1 MDTLVQSRRRGD
13 CETPGGCRAGTLWTH
28 RPAQERRWGP
38 APGPQ
43 TAAKCPS
50 RISEHHQNQ
59 HLQLVP
65 GPQTQL
71 QEEKISYQTA
81 PGGPREYEFRGLW
94 RGRVL
99 LGGQRRGCCAG
110 PGSVWWVMRM
120 SPAARVLVG
129 TRQGGRHPASGRRTR
144 VQPHGALGA
153 GSSGWPGERA
163 GPTSPPGCRGH
174 WPSAACLPSSQ
185 GSEIG

>member
-1 MDTLVQSRRRGD
+1 MQSRRRGD
-13 CETPGGCRAGTLWTH
+13 CETPGGCRAAGQGRSGHTV
-28 RPAQERRWGP
+28 PRRRG
-38 APGPQ
+38 G
-43 TAAKCPS
+43 
-50 RISEHHQNQ
+50 
-59 HLQLVP
+59 
-65 GPQTQL
+65 
-71 QEEKISYQTA
+71 
-81 PGGPREYEFRGLW
+81 GGPRPGRRPLPSVRLEFQSTTKINTFNW
-94 RGRVL
+94 SRVRKL
-99 LGGQRRGCCAG
+99 SFKRKRFLIKLHPEVHVSMSSGACGEDASCSGGSGGGCCAG
-110 PGSVWWVMRM
+110 LGSVWWVMRM

-129 TRQGGRHPASGRRTR
+129 IRQGGRHPASGRRTR